1 MIDDFS
7 EGRVQF
13 AFVKVKD
20 PNTTLPKYVLIGW
33 VSDIECI
40 CEVRADRF
48 KCGEGVPERTKGYFT
63 SHLAAVSK
71 ILHVCCPLSTF
82 PRDLKA
88 HCYVGLSCPNYSTI
102 RSRSY
107 TRKHCPKSSRRLWR
121 KILSRQLCP
130 SAIEWPSTS
139 NSFQAGLQSYPI
151 IRNFRI
157 QSLGEFALKTWP
169 Q

>member
-1 MIDDFS
+1 LIDDFS

-40 CEVRADRF
+40 YEVRADRF

-71 ILHVCCPLSTF
+71 ILHVCCLLSTF
-82 PRDLKA
+82 PRDLKLTA
-88 HCYVGLSCPNYSTI
+88 T
-102 RSRSY
+102 
-107 TRKHCPKSSRRLWR
+107 
-121 KILSRQLCP
+121 
-130 SAIEWPSTS
+130 
-139 NSFQAGLQSYPI
+139 
-151 IRNFRI
+151 
-157 QSLGEFALKTWP
+157 
-169 Q
+169 